1 MSSETNEMLSV
12 RNFKA
17 EISYKS
23 IGHQMIRSVLK
34 KKTKSWTTSHGFFFV
49 LFRERQPISMKI

>member
-17 EISYKS
+17 ETSYKS

-34 KKTKSWTTSHGFFFV
+34 KKTKSWITSP
-49 LFRERQPISMKI
+49 L